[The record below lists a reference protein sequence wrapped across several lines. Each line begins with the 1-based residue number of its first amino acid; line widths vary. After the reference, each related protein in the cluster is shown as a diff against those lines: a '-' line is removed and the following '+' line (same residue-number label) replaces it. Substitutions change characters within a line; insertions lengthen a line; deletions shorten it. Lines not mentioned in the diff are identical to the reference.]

1 MNITEISDFAAMAAK
16 EEEDLDEFFAT
27 LKLEDWTQE
36 NALLRKMAIRRSL
49 V

>member
-16 EEEDLDEFFAT
+16 EEDLDEFFAT